1 MADLQDELTAPAE
14 AGDLE
19 AARPTTAD
27 LARPT
32 PAGHVPADAGNAP
45 PTPGDPTSA
54 APTPTPAGHV
64 PADAGNTDNAPTP
77 ADPTPADPTPASPTP
92 AALTPPH
99 DLLTRHPVADGY
111 CGLPQVL
118 RALPWYDLEL
128 GESAVEADLPRLRA
142 GGTGAQL
149 WAPHV
154 APDAPLATTLEQ
166 IDLITNVVARHPEDL
181 RLSRSASDTADAR
194 AHGRIA
200 VLIGPAPAMSAADS
214 LGTLRSLHALGLRA
228 LTLSGTSWASDAGLT
243 RFGEEVVREM
253 NRLGML
259 IDLTGASAAT
269 AARVLAVSKAPVAL
283 TRSGAHALNHH
294 PDNASDDLLA
304 ALGDSRGLCLVPCS
318 ADRTGPALR
327 DVADHVDHVRRLAGP
342 EAVGLSGTYDTGEA
356 RPEDLTDVAGYPA
369 LIAELQDRG
378 WTDAD
383 LALLTWGN
391 VQRVLRSTEFVSRA
405 AQQRRGPSTATHEP

>member
-19 AARPTTAD
+19 AARPATAD

-32 PAGHVPADAGNAP
+32 PTGHVPADTGNTPAAPTPAAPAGHAPADAGNAP
-45 PTPGDPTSA
+45 AGD
-54 APTPTPAGHV
+54 APATPTPAGNA
-64 PADAGNTDNAPTP
+64 PPAPTP
-77 ADPTPADPTPASPTP
+77 
-92 AALTPPH
+92 TPPH

-118 RALPWYDLEL
+118 RTLPWYDLEL
-128 GESAVEADLPRLRA
+128 GETAVEVDLPRLRA

-154 APDAPLATTLEQ
+154 APDAPVATTLEQ
-166 IDLITNVVARHPEDL
+166 IDLITNVVAGHPEDL
-181 RLSRSASDTADAR
+181 RLSRSVSDTADAR

-200 VLIGPAPAMSAADS
+200 VLIGPAPATAAADS

-259 IDLTGASAAT
+259 IDLTGASVAT
-269 AARVLAVSKAPVAL
+269 AARVLDVSKAPVAL

-294 PDNASDDLLA
+294 PDNAPDDLLA
-304 ALGDSRGLCLVPCS
+304 ALGENGGLCLVPCS

-327 DVADHVDHVRRLAGP
+327 DVADHIDHVRRLAGP

-391 VQRVLRSTEFVSRA
+391 AQRVLRSTEFVSRA
-405 AQQRRGPSTATHEP
+405 AQHRRGPSTATHEP

>member
-1 MADLQDELTAPAE
+1 MADLQDELDAPAE

-19 AARPTTAD
+19 AARPAAD
-27 LARPT
+27 LARPA
-32 PAGHVPADAGNAP
+32 PAGHVPADAG
-45 PTPGDPTSA
+45 SA
-54 APTPTPAGHV
+54 TPTPA
-64 PADAGNTDNAPTP
+64 TPT
-77 ADPTPADPTPASPTP
+77 A
-92 AALTPPH
+92 PH
-99 DLLTRHPVADGY
+99 DLLARHPVADGY

-118 RALPWYDLEL
+118 RTLPWYDLEL

-154 APDAPLATTLEQ
+154 DPEAPVATTLEQ
-166 IDLITNVVARHPEDL
+166 IDLITDVVARHPEDL
-181 RLSRSASDTADAR
+181 RLARSVSDTADAR

-200 VLIGPAPAMSAADS
+200 VLIGPAPAMAAADS

-228 LTLSGTSWASDAGLT
+228 LTLSGTSWASDDGLN
-243 RFGEEVVREM
+243 RFGEQVVREL
-253 NRLGML
+253 NRIGML

-269 AARVLAVSKAPVAL
+269 ATRVLAVSKAPVAL

-294 PDNASDDLLA
+294 PDNAPDDLLA
-304 ALGDSRGLCLVPCS
+304 ALGESRGLCLVPCS

-342 EAVGLSGTYDTGEA
+342 ESVGLSGTYDTGDA
-356 RPEDLTDVAGYPA
+356 HPEDLTDVAGYPA
-369 LIAELQDRG
+369 LIAELQGRG

-391 VQRVLRSTEFVSRA
+391 AQRVLRSTEFVSRA
-405 AQQRRGPSTATHEP
+405 AQHRQRP

>member
-1 MADLQDELTAPAE
+1 MADLQDELNAPAE

-19 AARPTTAD
+19 AASS
-27 LARPT
+27 
-32 PAGHVPADAGNAP
+32 VPAEAAGPDA
-45 PTPGDPTSA
+45 
-54 APTPTPAGHV
+54 V
-64 PADAGNTDNAPTP
+64 
-77 ADPTPADPTPASPTP
+77 
-92 AALTPPH
+92 
-99 DLLTRHPVADGY
+99 DLLARHPVADGY

-118 RALPWYDLEL
+118 RTLPWYDLEL

-154 APDAPLATTLEQ
+154 DPDAPVTSTLEQ
-166 IDLITNVVARHPEDL
+166 IDLITNVVASHPEDL
-181 RLSRSASDTADAR
+181 RLARCASDTADAR

-200 VLIGPAPAMSAADS
+200 VLVGPAPATAAADS
-214 LGTLRSLHALGLRA
+214 LGTLRSLHALGLCA
-228 LTLSGTSWASDAGLT
+228 LTLSGTSWASWDGLT

-259 IDLTGASAAT
+259 VDLTGASAAT
-269 AARVLAVSKAPVAL
+269 VTRVLAVSKAPAVL

-294 PDNASDDLLA
+294 PDNVPDDLLA
-304 ALGDSRGLCLVPCS
+304 ALGESGGLCLVPCS

-327 DVADHVDHVRRLAGP
+327 DVADHVDHVARLAGP
-342 EAVGLSGTYDTGEA
+342 ESVGLSGTYDTGDTHPEA
-356 RPEDLTDVAGYPA
+356 LADVAGYPA
-369 LIAELQDRG
+369 LIAELQGRG

-391 VQRVLRSTEFVSRA
+391 VQRVLRSTEFAARA
-405 AQQRRGPSTATHEP
+405 AQQRRGPSL